1 MKKNRNWNNIN
12 SLEIFFHG
20 LVMGTI
26 NKLPGISGG
35 LYSIIIGFYNHLM
48 NSIKNIDK
56 RSIKYFFRLDFEGLK
71 KSTNW
76 KFLFFLS
83 LGMIISYFTTSK
95 VLDFFLIKF
104 ELYVWCVFF
113 GLILGSLYVLIKRT
127 NKTNP
132 EKLIILVLG
141 LFFGFFLSFSD
152 PIIENRSLIF
162 VFCCGFISICGITV
176 PGLSGS
182 FILIL
187 LGNYELLLVDAVNNF
202 FEFVINIF
210 IDKNYIVDIEL
221 IKILIVFFIGSVIGL
236 IVLSKFL
243 SLVLKKYPLHLNHL
257 IIGFVVGT
265 LPIVWPWKKVI
276 IYDQL
281 TTINNNFIGVIF
293 ILASFI
299 VIIFLNNNANKKN
312 IWSDR

>member
-71 KSTNW
+71 KSTNG

-141 LFFGFFLSFSD
+141 LVFGFFLSFSD

-202 FEFVINIF
+202 FDFVINIF
-210 IDKNYIVDIEL
+210 IDKNYVVDIEL

-281 TTINNNFIGVIF
+281 TTINNNFVGVIF

-299 VIIFLNNNANKKN
+299 VIIFLNNNANKRN

>member
-1 MKKNRNWNNIN
+1 MKKNRNWNSIN

-35 LYSIIIGFYNHLM
+35 LYSIIIGFYSHLM

-141 LFFGFFLSFSD
+141 LVFGFFLSFSD

-202 FEFVINIF
+202 FDFVINIF

-281 TTINNNFIGVIF
+281 TSINNNFVGVIF

>member
-71 KSTNW
+71 KSTNG

-141 LFFGFFLSFSD
+141 LVFGFFLSFSD

-202 FEFVINIF
+202 FDFVINIF
-210 IDKNYIVDIEL
+210 IDKNYVVDIEL

-299 VIIFLNNNANKKN
+299 VIIFLNNNAKKKN

>member
-71 KSTNW
+71 KSTNG

-141 LFFGFFLSFSD
+141 LVFGFFLSFSD

-202 FEFVINIF
+202 FDFVINIF
-210 IDKNYIVDIEL
+210 IDKNYVVDIEL

-281 TTINNNFIGVIF
+281 TTINNNFVGVIF

>member
-1 MKKNRNWNNIN
+1 MKKNRNWNSIN

-35 LYSIIIGFYNHLM
+35 LYSIIIGFYSHLM

-71 KSTNW
+71 KSTNG

-113 GLILGSLYVLIKRT
+113 GLIIGSLYVLIKRT

-141 LFFGFFLSFSD
+141 LVFGFFLSFSD

-202 FEFVINIF
+202 FDFVINIF
-210 IDKNYIVDIEL
+210 IDKNYAVDIEL

-257 IIGFVVGT
+257 IIGFIVGT

>member
-1 MKKNRNWNNIN
+1 
-12 SLEIFFHG
+12 
-20 LVMGTI
+20 
-26 NKLPGISGG
+26 
-35 LYSIIIGFYNHLM
+35 
-48 NSIKNIDK
+48 
-56 RSIKYFFRLDFEGLK
+56 
-71 KSTNW
+71 
-76 KFLFFLS
+76 
-83 LGMIISYFTTSK
+83 MIISYFTTSK

-141 LFFGFFLSFSD
+141 LVFGFFLSFSD

-202 FEFVINIF
+202 FDFVINIF
-210 IDKNYIVDIEL
+210 IDKNYVVDIEL

-281 TTINNNFIGVIF
+281 TTINNNFVGVIF

>member
-265 LPIVWPWKKVI
+265 LPIVWPWKKVM

>member
-281 TTINNNFIGVIF
+281 TTINNNFVGVIF

>member
-71 KSTNW
+71 KSSNW

>member
-1 MKKNRNWNNIN
+1 MKKNRNWNKIN

-265 LPIVWPWKKVI
+265 LPIVWPWKKVM

>member
-56 RSIKYFFRLDFEGLK
+56 KSIKYFFRLDFEGLK
-71 KSTNW
+71 KSSNW

-281 TTINNNFIGVIF
+281 TTINNNFVGVIF

>member
-1 MKKNRNWNNIN
+1 
-12 SLEIFFHG
+12 
-20 LVMGTI
+20 MGTI

-71 KSTNW
+71 KSTNG

-141 LFFGFFLSFSD
+141 LVFGFFLSFSD

-202 FEFVINIF
+202 FDFVINIF
-210 IDKNYIVDIEL
+210 IDKNYVVDIEL

-265 LPIVWPWKKVI
+265 IPIVWPWKKVI

-281 TTINNNFIGVIF
+281 TTINNNFVGVIF

>member
-56 RSIKYFFRLDFEGLK
+56 KSIKYFFRLDFEGLK
-71 KSTNW
+71 KSSNW

-95 VLDFFLIKF
+95 VLDFFLIKL

-281 TTINNNFIGVIF
+281 TTINNNFVGVIF

>member
-1 MKKNRNWNNIN
+1 M
-12 SLEIFFHG
+12 FGVF
-20 LVMGTI
+20 
-26 NKLPGISGG
+26 
-35 LYSIIIGFYNHLM
+35 
-48 NSIKNIDK
+48 
-56 RSIKYFFRLDFEGLK
+56 
-71 KSTNW
+71 
-76 KFLFFLS
+76 
-83 LGMIISYFTTSK
+83 
-95 VLDFFLIKF
+95 
-104 ELYVWCVFF
+104 FF

-221 IKILIVFFIGSVIGL
+221 IKILIVF
-236 IVLSKFL
+236 
-243 SLVLKKYPLHLNHL
+243 
-257 IIGFVVGT
+257 
-265 LPIVWPWKKVI
+265 
-276 IYDQL
+276 
-281 TTINNNFIGVIF
+281 
-293 ILASFI
+293 
-299 VIIFLNNNANKKN
+299 ANLL
-312 IWSDR
+312 

>member
-202 FEFVINIF
+202 FDFVINIF
-210 IDKNYIVDIEL
+210 IDKNYAVDIEL

-265 LPIVWPWKKVI
+265 LPIVWPWKKVM

-281 TTINNNFIGVIF
+281 TTINNNFVGVIF

>member
-56 RSIKYFFRLDFEGLK
+56 KSIKYFFRLDFEGLK

-281 TTINNNFIGVIF
+281 TTINNNFVGVIF

>member
-56 RSIKYFFRLDFEGLK
+56 KSIKYFFRLDFEGLK
-71 KSTNW
+71 KSSNW

-113 GLILGSLYVLIKRT
+113 GLILGSLYVLIKR
-127 NKTNP
+127 
-132 EKLIILVLG
+132 
-141 LFFGFFLSFSD
+141 
-152 PIIENRSLIF
+152 
-162 VFCCGFISICGITV
+162 
-176 PGLSGS
+176 
-182 FILIL
+182 ILI
-187 LGNYELLLVDAVNNF
+187 
-202 FEFVINIF
+202 
-210 IDKNYIVDIEL
+210 
-221 IKILIVFFIGSVIGL
+221 
-236 IVLSKFL
+236 
-243 SLVLKKYPLHLNHL
+243 
-257 IIGFVVGT
+257 
-265 LPIVWPWKKVI
+265 
-276 IYDQL
+276 
-281 TTINNNFIGVIF
+281 
-293 ILASFI
+293 
-299 VIIFLNNNANKKN
+299 
-312 IWSDR
+312 